1 MSTLVRP
8 QMEAMQEGD
17 RQELRSQP
25 GGEGDQEK
33 DVQMQRKWWGAQGI
47 REPKDPNHRGN
58 GVA

>member
-1 MSTLVRP
+1 
-8 QMEAMQEGD
+8 MQEGD